1 MQDSNLRIH
10 ESKSCALPTWLIPNI
25 YVVSAQGFEPRTHAL
40 EGRCSIQ
47 LSYAPTLQHKHKIW
61 SGKRDSNSRLQPWQG
76 CALPLNYSRSFIK
89 LNKNGADEGSR
100 TPTPMA
106 LDPKSSA
113 SANSAT
119 SAHFFGG
126 GWWIRTTEVDDNRF
140 TVCPLWPLGKSS
152 VLVLYGAGDRNR
164 TYNLLITSQLLYR

>member
-1 MQDSNLRIH
+1 M
-10 ESKSCALPTWLIPNI
+10 
-25 YVVSAQGFEPRTHAL
+25 SAQGFEPRTHAL

-47 LSYAPTLQHKHKIW
+47 LSYAPKLLW

-119 SAHFFGG
+119 SAHFLVEDGGFEPPKSMTTDLQSAPFGRSG
-126 GWWIRTTEVDDNRF
+126 N
-140 TVCPLWPLGKSS
+140 PP
-152 VLVLYGAGDRNR
+152 Y
-164 TYNLLITSQLLYR
+164 

>member
-119 SAHFFGG
+119 SAHFLVEDGGFEPPKSMTTDLQSAPFGRSG
-126 GWWIRTTEVDDNRF
+126 N
-140 TVCPLWPLGKSS
+140 PP
-152 VLVLYGAGDRNR
+152 Y
-164 TYNLLITSQLLYR
+164 